1 MKTLREIVTT
11 DSIYVDG
18 RQDVAQEVR
27 EARGFEVT
35 GLPCADYAWVTG
47 DKLVALEEKKPKDL
61 QTSLQA
67 RRLPKQLRAML
78 KEADVVLI
86 GLRATQSDWD
96 RSEYTF
102 SNRHAPKSHAIMIE
116 LARWNN
122 IGGIGFLPAWPES
135 LPQYLKRLR
144 NAVGATENNLSIIAG
159 SDKRKPTASTPFQRG
174 LKRLFDGVGDA
185 TAAKLESSFIERG
198 IHSLKDALPASAGL
212 WKQAGAH
219 RGIIKQL
226 EQYQ

>member
-27 EARGFEVT
+27 ETRGFEVT

-47 DKLVALEEKKPKDL
+47 DKLVAVEEKNPKDL
-61 QTSLQA
+61 QPSLRA

-86 GLRATQSDWD
+86 GLRTTNSSWD
-96 RSEYTF
+96 KSEYSF
-102 SNRHAPKSHAIMIE
+102 SNRHAPKSQAIMIE

-122 IGGIGFLPAWPES
+122 IGGIVFLPDWPES
-135 LPQYLKRLR
+135 LPKYLKRLR

-185 TAAKLESSFIERG
+185 TAAKLEASFGERG